1 MDVED
6 ATTLSYDDF
15 CVRYMA
21 PNRPVLLHNVTDK
34 WFAKTAQWRDG
45 QNINFK
51 YLKEHYG
58 TALAPV
64 VSGDVAEYGAED
76 RWSMRLDEYLDL
88 IESKTVGKKYL
99 KDWHFVHAFGHDI
112 YETPPF
118 FKDDWLNWWWDH
130 KEKSESDYRFVYLGP
145 AGSWTPL
152 HQDVFRSYS
161 WSVNVCGR
169 KQWILFHPNDER
181 KLKDRFGRFVIPDV
195 TATVTD
201 KENYPH
207 FHEAKPVYVVQETG
221 DAIFVP
227 SGWYHQVRNMEDT
240 ISINHNWFNGYNICE
255 VWGFLKREYAAAEH
269 ELEDLKEIGLVGRDF
284 VDQCQR
290 VMLANTGINY
300 VEFRELLYAK
310 TNEVLSQREY
320 RKNDK
325 NKDLTTEEMDLFIQL
340 GQLDEA
346 LDTTH
351 DAEDAKVDEGWLDV
365 DLQLEVR
372 SVNQA

>member
-15 CVRYMA
+15 CTRYMA
-21 PNRPVLLHNVTDK
+21 PNRPVLLH
-34 WFAKTAQWRDG
+34 
-45 QNINFK
+45 
-51 YLKEHYG
+51 
-58 TALAPV
+58 
-64 VSGDVAEYGAED
+64 
-76 RWSMRLDEYLDL
+76 
-88 IESKTVGKKYL
+88 
-99 KDWHFVHAFGHDI
+99 
-112 YETPPF
+112 
-118 FKDDWLNWWWDH
+118 
-130 KEKSESDYRFVYLGP
+130 KEKSDSDYRFVYLGP

-169 KQWILFHPNDER
+169 KQWILFHPNDEP
-181 KLKDRFGRFVIPDV
+181 KLKDRFGHFVIPDV
-195 TATVTD
+195 TATMID

-207 FHEAKPVYVVQETG
+207 FYEAKPVYVVQETG

-255 VWGFLKREYAAAEH
+255 VWGFLKREYAAVEH
-269 ELEDLKEIGLVGRDF
+269 ELEHLKDIGLVGRDF

-300 VEFRELLYAK
+300 AEFRELLYVK
-310 TNEVLSQREY
+310 SNEVLSQREY

-325 NKDLTTEEMDLFIQL
+325 NKDSTIGEMDSVIQL
-340 GQLDEA
+340 GHLDAA
-346 LDTTH
+346 LDTIH
-351 DAEDAKVDEGWLDV
+351 DAEDVNVDESGLDV
-365 DLQLEVR
+365 DLQFEVR
-372 SVNQA
+372 AVNQA